1 MPAGGFVGKQAG
13 VRYTPGTPKEAGVAG
28 GGGGEVGEGSTHQAP
43 DKGVVDAVRDT
54 SLLKPFEHRLES
66 LQHQGKHQQQNPR

>member
-1 MPAGGFVGKQAG
+1 MLP
-13 VRYTPGTPKEAGVAG
+13 G
-28 GGGGEVGEGSTHQAP
+28 GGGGKEVGEGSTHQAP
-43 DKGVVDAVRDT
+43 DKGVVDAVRDA